1 MLLISLFAKEQ
12 FCTTKLIHFFFTT
25 KFPTLFFQKIYI
37 CYVFNGNDVIFTRKT
52 PRLIPMFIYGNANG
66 AVATR
71 KFDSP
76 IVMIIPTKEIC
87 YSNTE
92 LFSSINTWKISGV
105 YGRISV
111 DTVVFVTEFDVS
123 IVGVPYILA

>member
-1 MLLISLFAKEQ
+1 
-12 FCTTKLIHFFFTT
+12 
-25 KFPTLFFQKIYI
+25 
-37 CYVFNGNDVIFTRKT
+37 
-52 PRLIPMFIYGNANG
+52 MFIYGNANG

-92 LFSSINTWKISGV
+92 LFSSIKTWKISGV
-105 YGRISV
+105 
-111 DTVVFVTEFDVS
+111 
-123 IVGVPYILA
+123 